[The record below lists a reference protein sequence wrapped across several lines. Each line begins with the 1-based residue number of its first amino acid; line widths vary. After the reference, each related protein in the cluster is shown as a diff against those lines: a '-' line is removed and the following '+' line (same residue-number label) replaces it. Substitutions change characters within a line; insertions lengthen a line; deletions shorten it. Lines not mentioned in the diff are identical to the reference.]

1 MTRVNGVQNRSRFLP
16 STISHFNT
24 MILRQQ
30 VAGAPLKTL
39 RLSYDDCISTKTQ
52 EWLKNHV
59 EVLEFFEASD
69 AEEEV
74 EVDMDEENGDEDD
87 EDDEDE
93 DDEDDEEDE
102 DEDPTLGP
110 HGVPVTPIT
119 QYLLRTGR
127 SNLD

>member
-1 MTRVNGVQNRSRFLP
+1 MARK
-16 STISHFNT
+16 
-24 MILRQQ
+24 

-39 RLSYDDCISTKTQ
+39 RLSYDDCISVKTQ

-69 AEEEV
+69 TEEEV
-74 EVDMDEENGDEDD
+74 EVDIGEENEDD
-87 EDDEDE
+87 DDDDDDGDDDDDEDE
-93 DDEDDEEDE
+93 DEEDE

-110 HGVPVTPIT
+110 HGAPVTPIS

>member
-1 MTRVNGVQNRSRFLP
+1 MARK
-16 STISHFNT
+16 
-24 MILRQQ
+24 

-39 RLSYDDCISTKTQ
+39 RLSIDDCISMKTQ

-69 AEEEV
+69 TEEEV
-74 EVDMDEENGDEDD
+74 EVDMDEESGEEDEGDDDDDDDDDDD
-87 EDDEDE
+87 EED
-93 DDEDDEEDE
+93 EDE

-119 QYLLRTGR
+119 QYLRRTGIGR
-127 SNLD
+127 SSLD